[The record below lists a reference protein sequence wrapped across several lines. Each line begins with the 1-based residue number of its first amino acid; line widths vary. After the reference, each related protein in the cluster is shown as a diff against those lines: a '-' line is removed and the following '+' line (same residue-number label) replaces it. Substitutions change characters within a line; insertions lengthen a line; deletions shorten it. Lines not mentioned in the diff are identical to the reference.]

1 MDRPRSV
8 RRLAAVLVTDIVEY
22 ATLMSV
28 DETGTHE
35 RMLDLRRKIIDP
47 QIVSFD
53 GRVVKSTGDGVLA
66 EFPSIVSAVQCAIEL
81 QSLLAQENEPV
92 QVEQRLRWRM
102 GVNYGD
108 VILEGEDIFGD
119 CVNVAV
125 RLESLAEPGGICIP
139 EKVYQEV
146 RTKVPV
152 TFELI
157 GPQELKHIVEPIT
170 VYRSNFELGK
180 TDSPGV
186 PGNKASTSLLLDRPS
201 VAVLPFVN
209 LSADKDNQYLV
220 DGLTEELI
228 YDLSMSPEFFVIDR
242 GSSFVFASAK
252 PNLREVARTL
262 GVRYLVLGTFKQDDS
277 RIQVTAELVEAETGH
292 QLWAS
297 RYKSDNP
304 DIMTFGDEIARSIA
318 ASLMTTS
325 GQIAKAELT
334 RQVAKPPRQFT
345 IYDRYLRARDY
356 FHKSLLP
363 PWDKGK
369 NWSGLAKQEFASIIE
384 MSDPPYWPAVA
395 GLAWQHAIDFDWEY
409 TDDDEESGRLAFEL
423 GLEAVKHAPELH
435 LGQWVLGWAYLFY
448 KHDHERAEYHYSLAR
463 ELNVG
468 DLRLLA
474 EMAQLLIHTGRYEQ
488 AIMNLHHAI
497 RLHPYHEQWYD
508 EFLGWAYEENGE
520 PEKAIEIMSR
530 FSELEGVWS
539 YFVLARSHLQLGH
552 KAKAIEYLSTMDRLT
567 QQRSGTDFTLQWW
580 QDFVKRKDPYKDPA
594 RAQRVID
601 LARDLLK
608 SAGRKP

>member
-1 MDRPRSV
+1 MVRPGTV

-22 ATLMSV
+22 ASLMSR

-35 RMLDLRRKIIDP
+35 TMLDQRRKIIDP
-47 QIVSFD
+47 QIETFQ

-66 EFPSIVSAVQCAIEL
+66 EFPSIVSAVLCAIKL
-81 QSLLAQENEPV
+81 QSLLAHETEPA
-92 QVEQRLRWRM
+92 EADKRLRWRM

-108 VILEGEDIFGD
+108 VIVENNDIFGE
-119 CVNVAV
+119 CVNIAA
-125 RLESLAEPGGICIP
+125 RIESLAEPGGICIS
-139 EKVYQEV
+139 EKVYREI

-152 TFELI
+152 SFESI
-157 GPQELKHIVEPIT
+157 GPQELKNIVERIT
-170 VYRSNFELGK
+170 VYRSSFELGK

-186 PGNKASTSLLLDRPS
+186 PGQKTSRTMLLDRPS

-209 LSADKDNQYLV
+209 LSATRDNQYLV

-242 GSSFVFASAK
+242 GSSFMFNSNKSDLRDVAS
-252 PNLREVARTL
+252 RL
-262 GVRYLVLGTFKQDDS
+262 GVRYLVVGTFKQSDN
-277 RIQVTAELVEAETGH
+277 RIRVTAELVEADTGH

-297 RYKSDNP
+297 RYSSDNP
-304 DIMTFGDEIARSIA
+304 DIMTVGDEIARSIA
-318 ASLMTTS
+318 SSLMTTS

-334 RQVAKPPRQFT
+334 RQVVKTPRQFT
-345 IYDRYLRARDY
+345 VYDRYLLARNY

-363 PWDKGK
+363 PWHKGK
-369 NWSGLAKQEFASIIE
+369 QWSELAKGEFAKIIE
-384 MSDPPYWPAVA
+384 MSDPPYWPAMA

-409 TDDDEESGRLAFEL
+409 SDDDNESGRLAFEL
-423 GLEAVKHAPELH
+423 GLEAVKNAPELH
-435 LGQWVLGWAYLFY
+435 LAQWVLGWAYLFY

-468 DLRLLA
+468 DSRLLA

-508 EFLGWAYEENGE
+508 EFLGWAYEENGQ
-520 PEKAIEIMSR
+520 PDKAVEILSR

-539 YFVLARSHLQLGH
+539 YCVLARSHLQLGNES
-552 KAKAIEYLSTMDRLT
+552 KAVEYVDIMDQLT
-567 QQRSGTDFTLQWW
+567 QQRSGANFTLQWW
-580 QDFVKRKDPYKDPA
+580 KDFVQRKDPYKNPA
-594 RAQRVID
+594 RAARVID
-601 LARDLLK
+601 LARDLLTC
-608 SAGRKP
+608 AGREP